1 MARDAILLLC
11 LEGRQRGGEGGN
23 SVFTGLPLESREG
36 GSEDRGGRKEKYTES
51 RKKNKR
57 IA

>member
-36 GSEDRGGRKEKYTES
+36 GSEDRGGAEGKVHG
-51 RKKNKR
+51 
-57 IA
+57 I